1 MSPRPGKAFET
12 FVARVED
19 ERAKLRVP
27 DEPVL
32 RAFWPLV
39 PPHIK
44 AKLDMVHA
52 VQCNLMGKHNAE
64 VSWERIVEVCLNNRY
79 SFAALAGM
87 SEGPVEKDAPPPAQP
102 MAPTQGQPAVPAAYV
117 QTPAHVRRP
126 DACFKVDTPC
136 KLCQLMKKNA

>member
-1 MSPRPGKAFET
+1 MRPHLGEAFET

-64 VSWERIVEVCLNNRY
+64 VSWERIVEVCLNNRH
-79 SFAALAGM
+79 SFAALAGV
-87 SEGPVEKDAPPPAQP
+87 SEGPVENDIPPLAQP
-102 MAPTQGQPAVPAAYV
+102 VVPAQGQPAVPAA
-117 QTPAHVRRP
+117 
-126 DACFKVDTPC
+126 
-136 KLCQLMKKNA
+136 